1 MPVVTNFA
9 KQRLEKGGLALGL
22 GLRQARTADIG
33 LAARAAGFDWIF
45 IDCEHNAMDLSTAC
59 EIATAALGQGVT
71 PIVRVAGKEHHHGT
85 RVLDNGAMGVVV
97 PHVDTP
103 EEARQIASNFRYP
116 PMGHRSISRASPV
129 VGFEPVPIDEFCAG
143 INAQVLVVV
152 MLESPEAIDNA
163 EAIAAVE
170 GIDVLLIGTNDLCAE
185 MGIPGQFG
193 HERVAD
199 AYQRTVAACAKHGKH
214 PGMAGVGDPVLQQ
227 KYIEMGARFILADQ
241 DLRLMISAGKQTTGF
256 LRGLN
261 DS

>member
-1 MPVVTNFA
+1 MSVVINIA
-9 KQRLEKGGLALGL
+9 KERLKRGGLAVGL

-33 LAARAAGFDWIF
+33 LIARASGFDWIF

-97 PHVDTP
+97 PHVDTA
-103 EEARQIASNFRYP
+103 EEARQIVSNFRYP
-116 PMGHRSISRASPV
+116 PVGHRSISRASPM
-129 VGFEPVPIDEFCAG
+129 VGFEPVPIGDFCRG
-143 INAQVLVVV
+143 INEQVLVVV
-152 MLESPEAIDNA
+152 MLESPEAIDSA

-170 GIDVLLIGTNDLCAE
+170 GIDVLLIGTNDLTAE
-185 MGIPGQFG
+185 MGIPGEFG

-199 AYQRTVAACAKHGKH
+199 AYGRTVEACRKHGKYA
-214 PGMAGVGDPVLQQ
+214 GMAGVPDPELQ
-227 KYIEMGARFILADQ
+227 KRYIDIGARFILADQ
-241 DLRLMISAGKQTTGF
+241 DLRLMVSAGRSCTGY

-261 DS
+261 DR